1 MPPGNRQV
9 WSTTS
14 EMAKRTGS
22 MVIVGAAMTGGNAA
36 VALREEGYAGRVVLL
51 GDEPTIPFGRP
62 PLSKTYL
69 MGREDLNNWYVKPRD
84 WYEANDVELMTGLR
98 VEAIDIRAR
107 EVRLPAGGTLNYDG
121 LLLATGGRNRR
132 LQLQGVDLDGIYQ
145 LRTLAECDAIKAV
158 AAPGKQAVVVGLG
171 FIGAEVTAS
180 LTSIGVK
187 VVAVGSGK
195 GPLATV
201 LGDQV
206 AAVMA
211 AIHREKGVELVLGDQ
226 VTGFAG
232 TDRVE
237 AVLTRNGRRLECD
250 FVVIGAGIVPN
261 VELPRNAGIAVDDG
275 IVVDAYG
282 RASGEAVFAGG
293 DVANHDH
300 PLFGRLRVEHYN
312 NAEKM
317 GRAVARTMLGRLEP
331 YDYLHSFWSD
341 QYEDKLEYVGFARR
355 WDRFVVRGSLEERR
369 FLGFYFTGGRLLAA
383 LGLNR
388 GGDPELDES
397 GELAACGRV
406 IAAGGRVDP
415 AQLEDER
422 IDIRGMLV

>member
-1 MPPGNRQV
+1 
-9 WSTTS
+9 
-14 EMAKRTGS
+14 MAKRTGS

-36 VALREEGYAGRVVLL
+36 VALREEGYAGRVGLL
-51 GDEPTIPFGRP
+51 GDESAIPFGRP

-69 MGREDLNNWYVKPRD
+69 MGREDLKNWYVKPRD

-107 EVRLPAGGTLNYDG
+107 KVTMSGSGTLNYDG

-132 LQLQGVDLDGIYQ
+132 LALHGADLDGIYQ
-145 LRTLAECDAIKAV
+145 LRTVAECDAIKAV
-158 AAPGKQAVVVGLG
+158 AAPGKLAVVVGLG

-180 LTSIGVK
+180 LTSVGVK
-187 VVAVGSGK
+187 VIAVGSGK
-195 GPLATV
+195 GPLAS
-201 LGDQV
+201 
-206 AAVMA
+206 
-211 AIHREKGVELVLGDQ
+211 VLGDQ

-232 TDRVE
+232 TDRIE
-237 AVLTRNGRRLECD
+237 AVMTRNGRRLKCD

-261 VELPRNAGIAVDDG
+261 VELARDAGVAVDDG
-275 IVVDAYG
+275 IVVDAFG
-282 RASGEAVFAGG
+282 RTNVAAVFAGG
-293 DVANHDH
+293 DVANHEH
-300 PLFGRLRVEHYN
+300 PLYGRVRVEHST

-341 QYEDKLEYVGFARR
+341 QYEDKLEYIGFTRR

-369 FLGFYFTGGRLLAA
+369 FLGFYFSGGRLLAA

-397 GELAACGRV
+397 GELAVCGRV

-422 IDIRGMLV
+422 IDIRAMLM

>member
-1 MPPGNRQV
+1 
-9 WSTTS
+9 
-14 EMAKRTGS
+14 

-36 VALREEGYAGRVVLL
+36 VALREAGYAGRVVLV

-69 MGREDLNNWYVKPRD
+69 MGREDLKNWYVKPRD
-84 WYEANDVELMTGLR
+84 WYAANDVELMTGVR
-98 VEAIDIRAR
+98 VEMIDGRAR
-107 EVRLPAGGTLNYDG
+107 EVRLSGGDTLGYDG

-132 LQLQGVDLDGIYQ
+132 LPLPGADLGGIYQ
-145 LRTLAECDAIKAV
+145 LRTLAECDAIKAA
-158 AAPGKQAVVVGLG
+158 AAPGKRAVVVGVG

-180 LTSIGVK
+180 LTSVGVK
-187 VVAVGSGK
+187 VTAVGGGK
-195 GPLATV
+195 GPLAAV

-206 AAVMA
+206 AGVMA
-211 AIHREKGVELVLGDQ
+211 AIHEAHGVELVLGDQ
-226 VTGFAG
+226 VTEFVG

-237 AVLTRNGRRLECD
+237 AVVTRNGRRLNCD

-261 VELPRNAGIAVDDG
+261 VELAREAGIAVDDG

-282 RASGEAVFAGG
+282 RTNVDAVFAAG

-331 YDYLHSFWSD
+331 YAYLHSFWSD
-341 QYEDKLEYVGFARR
+341 QYDDKLEYVGFARR
-355 WDRFVVRGSLEERR
+355 WDRFGVRGSLEQHR
-369 FLGFYFTGGRLLAA
+369 FLGFYFSGGRLLAA

-397 GELAACGRV
+397 GEMAACGRL

-415 AQLEDER
+415 VQLEDER
-422 IDIRGMLV
+422 IDIRALPV